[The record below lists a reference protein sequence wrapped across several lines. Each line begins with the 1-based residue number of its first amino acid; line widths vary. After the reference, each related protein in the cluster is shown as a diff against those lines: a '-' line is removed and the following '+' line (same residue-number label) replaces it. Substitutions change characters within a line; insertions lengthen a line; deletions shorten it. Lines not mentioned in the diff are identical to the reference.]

1 MSTTT
6 VTEPAG
12 TSPERA
18 TQVDVIVPVH
28 NEAHVLADNVGRL
41 HGYLSDRFPFSWR
54 ITVVDNASTDDTW
67 AIAQHL
73 GAALPGVRALHLDRK
88 GRGFALR
95 TAWMQSD
102 AQVVAYTDVDLSTD
116 LDALLPL
123 VAPLVSGHSDIAIG
137 SRLTRGS
144 RVVRGPRREVISR
157 AYNLLLRLVLRT
169 RIRDAQCGFKAGRA
183 TAVRALLPLIEDDG
197 WFFDTE
203 LLVLAERSGL
213 RIHEVPVDWV
223 DDPDTRVNLWRTAVG
238 DLKGVWRILCHPR
251 WLIDE
256 GVAGVTRPDLPVG
269 LGPQLVRFSTV
280 GAVSTVV
287 YVVLYGLLRSPL
299 GPWWANAVALLA
311 TMLGNTQV
319 NRAWT
324 FRRGG
329 RTDLARSYAA
339 AGVAFVVGLV
349 ASTLALAA
357 VRAVIEDPPLVADM
371 IALVP
376 ASIVATAVR
385 FLLFRHWIFRPGRVP
400 RQVHEADDPTG

>member
-1 MSTTT
+1 MSTVT
-6 VTEPAG
+6 VTEPVG
-12 TSPERA
+12 TPSERV

-67 AIAQHL
+67 GIAQQL
-73 GAALPGVRALHLDRK
+73 GATLPGVRALHLDRK
-88 GRGFALR
+88 GRGLALR
-95 TAWMQSD
+95 TAWKQSD
-102 AQVVAYTDVDLSTD
+102 AQVVAYMDVDLSTD

-223 DDPDTRVNLWRTAVG
+223 DDPDTRVQLWRTAVG
-238 DLKGVWRILCHPR
+238 DLRGVWRILRHPR
-251 WLIDE
+251 WLIDD
-256 GVAGVTRPDLPVG
+256 GVAGVVRPDLPVG

-280 GAVSTVV
+280 GAVSTVA

-299 GPWWANAVALLA
+299 GPWWANAVALLI
-311 TMLGNTQV
+311 TMLGNTQA
-319 NRAWT
+319 NRTWT

-329 RTDLARSYAA
+329 RKGLARSYAA
-339 AGVAFVVGLV
+339 AGVAFVVGL
-349 ASTLALAA
+349 ATSTLALAA
-357 VRAVIEDPPLVADM
+357 VRAVIDDPPLVADM

-385 FLLFRHWIFRPGRVP
+385 FLLFRHWIFRPSRVP
-400 RQVHEADDPTG
+400 

>member
-1 MSTTT
+1 MSTAT
-6 VTEPAG
+6 VTDPLAKPPG
-12 TSPERA
+12 RT
-18 TQVDVIVPVH
+18 TQVDIIVPVH
-28 NEAHVLADNVGRL
+28 NEAHVVAANVARL

-54 ITVVDNASTDDTW
+54 ITVVDNASTDGTW
-67 AIAQHL
+67 DIARQL
-73 GAALPGVRALHLDRK
+73 GASLPGVRALHLDRK
-88 GRGFALR
+88 GRGLALR
-95 TAWMQSD
+95 TAWNQSD
-102 AQVVAYTDVDLSTD
+102 AQVVAYMDVDLSTD

-137 SRLTRGS
+137 SRLTPGS

-157 AYNLLLRLVLRT
+157 GYNLLLRLVLRT

-183 TAVRALLPLIEDDG
+183 PAVRALLPLIEDDG

-223 DDPDTRVNLWRTAVG
+223 DDPDTRVQLWRTAVA
-238 DLKGVWRILCHPR
+238 DLKGVWRILRHPR
-251 WLIDE
+251 WLIDD
-256 GVAGVTRPDLPVG
+256 GMAGVVRPDLPVG

-280 GAVSTVV
+280 GLVSTLV
-287 YVVLYGLLRSPL
+287 YLVLYGLLRSPL
-299 GPWWANAVALLA
+299 GPWWANAAALLI
-311 TMLGNTQV
+311 TMLGNTQA

-329 RTDLARSYAA
+329 SKGLVRSYAA
-339 AGVAFVVGLV
+339 AGAAFVVGLATSTV
-349 ASTLALAA
+349 ALVA
-357 VRAVIEDPPLVADM
+357 VRAVIDDPPILADM

-385 FLLFRHWIFRPGRVP
+385 FLLFRHWIFRPGREP
-400 RQVHEADDPTG
+400 

>member
-1 MSTTT
+1 MSTAS
-6 VTEPAG
+6 VAEPATTPHG
-12 TSPERA
+12 RT

-28 NEAHVLADNVGRL
+28 NEAHVVAGNVGRL
-41 HGYLSDRFPFSWR
+41 HTYLSDHFPFSWR
-54 ITVVDNASTDDTW
+54 ITVVDNASTDGTW
-67 AIAQHL
+67 AIVQDL
-73 GAALPGVRALHLDRK
+73 GSTLPRVRALHLDRK
-88 GRGFALR
+88 GRGLALR
-95 TAWMQSD
+95 TAWKQSD
-102 AQVVAYTDVDLSTD
+102 AEVVAYMDVDLSTD

-144 RVVRGPRREVISR
+144 RVVRGPRRELISR

-183 TAVRALLPLIEDDG
+183 PAVRALLPLVEDDG

-223 DDPDTRVNLWRTAVG
+223 DDPDTRVHLLPTAVA
-238 DLKGVWRILCHPR
+238 DLKGVWRILRHPR
-251 WLIDE
+251 WLIDD
-256 GVAGVTRPDLPVG
+256 GLAGAARPDLPVG
-269 LGPQLVRFSTV
+269 LGPQLVRFSTIGV
-280 GAVSTVV
+280 VSTVV

-299 GPWWANAVALLA
+299 GPWWANTTALLI
-311 TMLGNTQV
+311 TMLGNTQA

-329 RTDLARSYAA
+329 RKGLLRSYAA
-339 AGVAFVVGLV
+339 AGAAFLVGLATSTV
-349 ASTLALAA
+349 ALVA
-357 VRAVIEDPPLVADM
+357 VRAVIDDPPLVADM

-376 ASIVATAVR
+376 ASVVATAAR
-385 FLLFRHWIFRPGRVP
+385 FLLFRHWIFRPDRVP
-400 RQVHEADDPTG
+400 

>member
-1 MSTTT
+1 MSTAT
-6 VTEPAG
+6 VTDPVATPPG
-12 TSPERA
+12 ST

-28 NEAHVLADNVGRL
+28 NEAHVVAGNVGRL

-54 ITVVDNASTDDTW
+54 ITVVDNASTDGTW
-67 AIAQHL
+67 AIAQQL
-73 GAALPGVRALHLDRK
+73 GATLPGVRALHLDRK
-88 GRGFALR
+88 GRGLALR
-95 TAWMQSD
+95 TAWKQSD
-102 AQVVAYTDVDLSTD
+102 AQVVAYMDVDLSTD

-157 AYNLLLRLVLRT
+157 AYNLMLRLVLRT

-223 DDPDTRVNLWRTAVG
+223 DDPDTRVQLWRTAVG
-238 DLKGVWRILCHPR
+238 DLKGVWRILRHPR
-251 WLIDE
+251 WLIDD
-256 GVAGVTRPDLPVG
+256 GLAGVVRPDLPVG
-269 LGPQLVRFSTV
+269 LGPQLVRFSTIGV
-280 GAVSTVV
+280 VSTVA
-287 YVVLYGLLRSPL
+287 YVVLYGLLRAPL
-299 GPWWANAVALLA
+299 GPWWANTVALLT
-311 TMLGNTQV
+311 TMLGNTQA

-329 RTDLARSYAA
+329 RKGLARSYAA
-339 AGVAFVVGLV
+339 AAVAFVVGLATSTV
-349 ASTLALAA
+349 ALVA
-357 VRAVIEDPPLVADM
+357 VRAVVDDPPLLADM
-371 IALVP
+371 VALVP
-376 ASIVATAVR
+376 ASIVATAAR
-385 FLLFRHWIFRPGRVP
+385 FLLFRHWIFRPGSAP
-400 RQVHEADDPTG
+400 